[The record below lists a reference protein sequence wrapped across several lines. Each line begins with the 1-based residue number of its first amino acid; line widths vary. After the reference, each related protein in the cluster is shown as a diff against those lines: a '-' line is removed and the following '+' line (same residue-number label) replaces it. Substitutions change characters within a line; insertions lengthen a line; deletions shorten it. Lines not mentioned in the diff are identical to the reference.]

1 MESRCG
7 GVRGCEKV
15 WIVVQIKVM
24 GKFEGQCEGNN
35 YTACTTALQQLVG
48 GNETKL
54 NSNRVINVYTE
65 HIRVTYRKELHAG
78 NIYRIEGI
86 GKKLPLRR
94 LQPGE
99 TLPILRIADVSLDA
113 RMN

>member
-1 MESRCG
+1 MHYSITTVSGRK
-7 GVRGCEKV
+7 RKKV
-15 WIVVQIKVM
+15 K
-24 GKFEGQCEGNN
+24 
-35 YTACTTALQQLVG
+35 Y
-48 GNETKL
+48 ETKK
-54 NSNRVINVYTE
+54 VINVYTE

-99 TLPILRIADVSLDA
+99 ALPILRIANVSLDA
-113 RMN
+113 RMNWTSE